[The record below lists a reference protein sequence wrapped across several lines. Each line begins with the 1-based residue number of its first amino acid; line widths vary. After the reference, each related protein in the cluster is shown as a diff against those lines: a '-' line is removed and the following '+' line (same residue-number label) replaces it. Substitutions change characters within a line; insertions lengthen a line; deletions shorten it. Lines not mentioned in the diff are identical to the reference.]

1 MPTKKQERIKKRLD
15 RRQSKVNESR
25 ATFGTNDPDLGKFD
39 RRLNRLRR
47 TVNKAEKQGMDVNYD
62 TRNASGEGAVK
73 TTKVASGPTKGIKG
87 TPPTNPLEM
96 ESAKQEKKNLLKDMP
111 IDDKASALEMGY
123 KMSAM
128 QMGHEP
134 PLKMG
139 HESPMKMG
147 GSWMSKH
154 SKSALHMG
162 HKSPAEMGHSPL
174 EGHCTGKRK

>member
-1 MPTKKQERIKKRLD
+1 MPYGKKSPAEMGHSPMKK
-15 RRQSKVNESR
+15 
-25 ATFGTNDPDLGKFD
+25 
-39 RRLNRLRR
+39 
-47 TVNKAEKQGMDVNYD
+47 
-62 TRNASGEGAVK
+62 
-73 TTKVASGPTKGIKG
+73 
-87 TPPTNPLEM
+87 

-154 SKSALHMG
+154 SQSALHMG
-162 HKSPAEMGHSPL
+162 HKSPAKMGHSPL
-174 EGHCTGKRK
+174 EGHCMGKRK